1 MEDGMKK
8 AKLTKKVTSITNNKQ
23 RLKRLKEN
31 TDLDKQTVPHTHL
44 KVMGEKLSK
53 IIATVAHAKK
63 KLALLNRVKEG
74 GECHQKEEEL
84 IMDIRMALYKIAKVA
99 QQVTDDTL
107 DAIRTA
113 ESALMKL

>member
-1 MEDGMKK
+1 VGEQEKGEQEKGQEGANGVEMPS
-8 AKLTKKVTSITNNKQ
+8 LFITSM
-23 RLKRLKEN
+23 L
-31 TDLDKQTVPHTHL
+31 VSL